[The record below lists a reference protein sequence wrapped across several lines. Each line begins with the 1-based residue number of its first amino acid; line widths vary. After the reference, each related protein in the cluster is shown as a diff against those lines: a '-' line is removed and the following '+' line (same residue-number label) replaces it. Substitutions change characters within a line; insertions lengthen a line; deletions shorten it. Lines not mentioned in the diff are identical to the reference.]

1 MPERVQRQRRAGE
14 PGMTPGAIYVGRP
27 SKWGNPWRIVVE
39 RHRGQTWHRVRHATE
54 GRSAGS
60 FVVPEYARRTATRA
74 FYHDLIQGRL
84 PFDEDDV
91 TRDLAGHDLACWCPP
106 AVLLP
111 GGGRDWLGLQCHG
124 DVLLE
129 VANG

>member
-1 MPERVQRQRRAGE
+1 MPERIQRKRTKGWQMPE
-14 PGMTPGAIYVGRP
+14 GAIYVGRP
-27 SKWGNPWRIVVE
+27 SKWGNPWRIV
-39 RHRGQTWHRVRHATE
+39 RDGKWHRVQHISDDRT
-54 GRSAGS
+54 AGS

-84 PFDEDDV
+84 PFSEDDIE
-91 TRDLAGHDLACWCPP
+91 RDLSGRHLACWCPP

-111 GGGRDWLGLQCHG
+111 GGGRDWLGMQCHA

-129 VANG
+129 IANGDR